1 MLVSSAVDPLLYK
14 SIYPILMFDVSKQSE
29 RLKSG
34 ITDITVH
41 CQFKANLDATV
52 RCHAVMISDRKL
64 RFQSDGN
71 KMVVLY

>member
-1 MLVSSAVDPLLYK
+1 MVVSSAVDPLLYK

-41 CQFKANLDATV
+41 CRFKENLGVTV

-64 RFQSDGN
+64 RFQSDGS